1 MKSNLKRW
9 VGRVPDMSAVM
20 SRFPVAVALMAIFT
34 LIIIIENHVS
44 NNEPLGRMLVGLI
57 IAAYLSFSITVAREA
72 KDQSRLIPVQILMA
86 TAVAALAWF
95 SKELRIN
102 LVMAMGAALLL
113 LGNVVIWRKTRDD
126 LHVWDFTHKIWT
138 GAVFATVGSIIFTA
152 GIFSIQFALKSLFGF
167 SINELTERLLLP
179 IGLGF
184 LAPLYWLSTVPKTDE
199 SYQELYDNPGFVSKA
214 VAFLGTWILSPLTLI
229 YALILIAYGVKII
242 LAGSLPKGEI
252 AALTTPFLLVG
263 ALTWLVLE
271 PPFIKEKA
279 LAKLFRKLWFP
290 LSIPASLLLAVSVW
304 VRISE
309 YGFTP
314 ERIALMMAVIWTLG
328 LGLWFTIGPKA
339 KRDIRLVPGSAAA
352 LLLLGAFGAEIL
364 TVKNQKMRAVAG
376 LKAAGVMEADGTVK
390 PLLYIT
396 ITDEKAARK
405 AKGALGYL
413 MKQREGK
420 TLERIF
426 ADAANIPKF
435 DNYDRFKLFKRLS
448 LQNVELP
455 NSRFDWP
462 GANYNSDGS
471 AISILGYEKLYGPF
485 NINSS
490 SRRSQSLVSDID
502 VEIRS
507 ENELIVFLADD
518 SPIAEFNVENWVNSL
533 TVFEYNYIIEKDLI
547 SVLDN
552 GSHKIAIKVQSMNS
566 WNMGESENNSL
577 GVNFD
582 FFVLTAGF

>member
-44 NNEPLGRMLVGLI
+44 NREPLGRMLVGLI

-72 KDQSRLIPVQILMA
+72 KGQSRLIPVQILMA
-86 TAVAALAWF
+86 IAVAALAWF

-113 LGNVVIWRKTRDD
+113 LGNVVIWRKSRDD

-138 GAVFATVGSIIFTA
+138 GAVFAIVGSIIFTV
-152 GIFSIQFALKSLFGF
+152 GIFSIQFALKSLFGL
-167 SINELTERLLLP
+167 SMNELTERLLLP

-229 YALILIAYGVKII
+229 YALILLAYGVKII

-271 PPFIKEKA
+271 PPFIKDKA

-290 LSIPASLLLAVSVW
+290 LSIPAALLLAVSVW
-304 VRISE
+304 VRIGE

-314 ERIALMMAVIWTLG
+314 ERIALMMAVIWALG

-364 TVKNQKMRAVAG
+364 SIKNQKMRAVSG
-376 LKAAGVMEADGTVK
+376 LKAAGIISAQGVIK
-390 PLLYIT
+390 PLSDIK
-396 ITDEKAARK
+396 ITDMDAARRV
-405 AKGALGYL
+405 KGALAYL
-413 MKQREGK
+413 AKKNEVK
-420 TLERIF
+420 TLGKIF
-426 ADAANIPKF
+426 EGAEDVPDF
-435 DNYDRFKLFKRLS
+435 DDYYNSVLYKRLA
-448 LQNVELP
+448 LQNVELR
-455 NSRFDWP
+455 NDRGRQFAVS
-462 GANYNSDGS
+462 YNSPVTGIDI
-471 AISILGYEKLYGPF
+471 AGYDKLYGSYHYFP
-485 NINSS
+485 SS
-490 SRRSQSLVSDID
+490 NNVQSFVTDGDFVIKAKAGHILFVDGKEELADFDIAEWVKALPISNNVYSVDEAPIIVLGDGSRR
-502 VEIRS
+502 
-507 ENELIVFLADD
+507 
-518 SPIAEFNVENWVNSL
+518 
-533 TVFEYNYIIEKDLI
+533 
-547 SVLDN
+547 
-552 GSHKIAIKVQSMNS
+552 IAIKVRSMNS
-566 WNMGESENNSL
+566 WKMGEPEDDD
-577 GVNFD
+577 VNVTID
-582 FFVLTAGF
+582 FFVLTTGL